1 MTICSE
7 IRDLE
12 MKNIPLN
19 IFVDHAASFNLTP
32 REKEI
37 LILMASGY
45 SNKEIA
51 PKLHISPD
59 TVKTHIC
66 NIYKK
71 INTNNRFQAALWAAK
86 YL

>member
-1 MTICSE
+1 MLQSKIKFPFQ
-7 IRDLE
+7 RNKGDLT
-12 MKNIPLN
+12 L
-19 IFVDHAASFNLTP
+19 

-37 LILMASGY
+37 LTLVASGY
-45 SNKEIA
+45 SNETISDD
-51 PKLHISPD
+51 LRISPN

-71 INTNNRFQAALWAAK
+71 INTNNRFQAALWALK